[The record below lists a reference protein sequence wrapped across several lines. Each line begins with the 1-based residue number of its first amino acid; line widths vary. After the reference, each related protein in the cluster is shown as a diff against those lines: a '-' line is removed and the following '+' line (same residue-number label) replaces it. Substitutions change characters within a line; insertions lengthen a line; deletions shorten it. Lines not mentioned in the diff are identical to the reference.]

1 MRDNILSSI
10 LRVAY
15 ALIFFLCTQPAFAQ
29 GNKNLTGTWVTEKP
43 VTYLVE
49 FTEEHPQGEIVANNG
64 IQILE
69 RSAILEWTLEQR
81 PDGLIT
87 GVNNWA
93 AFDESG
99 TKVFEGQ
106 EALLGFFDGQAGMLS
121 EPADEAKQ
129 TAQINF
135 EFKIKGQN
143 KIQGFAYNVGSVKLL
158 AMRFELV
165 RK

>member
-1 MRDNILSSI
+1 MRDYVLPSVLS
-10 LRVAY
+10 VV
-15 ALIFFLCTQPAFAQ
+15 FFLCIQPAYAQ
-29 GNKNLTGTWVTEKP
+29 GNKSLSGTWVTEKP
-43 VTYLVE
+43 VVYLVE
-49 FTEEHPQGEIVANNG
+49 HTEVHPQGETVANNG

-69 RSAILEWTLEQR
+69 RTATLEWTLEQR
-81 PDGLIT
+81 PDGLVT

-93 AFDESG
+93 VFDESG

-106 EALLGFFDGQAGMLS
+106 EALLGFFDGKAGMLS
-121 EPADEAKQ
+121 EPADEANQ

-135 EFKIKGQN
+135 KFELKGQN
-143 KIQGFAYNVGSVKLL
+143 KIQGYAYNVGSVKLL

>member
-1 MRDNILSSI
+1 MRDHVISSVLS
-10 LRVAY
+10 VAFMP
-15 ALIFFLCTQPAFAQ
+15 IFFLCIQPAYAQ
-29 GNKNLTGTWVTEKP
+29 GNKSLSGTWVTKKP

-49 FTEEHPQGEIVANNG
+49 FTKEHPQGETVANNG

-69 RSAILEWTLEQR
+69 RTATLEWTLDQR
-81 PDGLIT
+81 PDGLVT
-87 GVNNWA
+87 GVNKWA

-106 EALLGFFDGQAGMLS
+106 EALLGFFDGKEGMLS
-121 EPADEAKQ
+121 EPADEANQ

-135 EFKIKGQN
+135 EFELKGQN
-143 KIQGFAYNVGSVKLL
+143 KIKGYAYNVGSVKLL